1 MDKWKYMESKIRNEE
16 IRLKRGVVLI
26 DEKLRES
33 HLRWFGYV
41 HRREINVPVRTSELI
56 YIEGARKGRG
66 KKKIIL
72 I

>member
-1 MDKWKYMESKIRNEE
+1 MNGNTRTEKIQNEE
-16 IRLKRGVVLI
+16 ICFKIGVAPI
-26 DEKLRES
+26 DKKMTES

-41 HRREINVPVRTSELI
+41 HRREINVPVRKSELI